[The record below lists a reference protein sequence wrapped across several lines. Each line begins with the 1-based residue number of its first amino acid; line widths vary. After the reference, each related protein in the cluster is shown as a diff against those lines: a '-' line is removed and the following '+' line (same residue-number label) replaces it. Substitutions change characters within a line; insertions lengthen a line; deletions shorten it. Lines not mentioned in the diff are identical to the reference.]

1 MEENKI
7 TFEDIQKANETI
19 KTTDIKGKEYAEVN
33 QRIKAYRM
41 VYPNGTIRTKLAKL
55 ENGICV
61 FMAEVTNNDGD
72 VIATGTAYEKENST
86 FINKTSYIENC
97 ETSAVGRALGMAGF
111 GIDTSVASAEEVQNA
126 IENQKEKK
134 EPFSDM
140 PIQEGQKQWLKMN
153 LTEEEIKKAIVNL
166 GHKKLSELNFA
177 EAERLREFKEKQQ
190 TIQHKQESEVF

>member
-1 MEENKI
+1 MEEKKI

-19 KTTDIKGKEYAEVN
+19 KTTDIKGKDYAEVN

-41 VYPNGTIRTKLAKL
+41 VYPNGTIKTTLAKL

-61 FMAEVTNNDGD
+61 FIAEVTNNDGE

-111 GIDTSVASAEEVQNA
+111 GIDTSVASAEEVAKA
-126 IENQKEKK
+126 IENQKEDKKVILATENQIKMIKDMMSDEQINEACKLVKK
-134 EPFSDM
+134 ENLNEFT
-140 PIQEGQKQWLKMN
+140 IQEASSL
-153 LTEEEIKKAIVNL
+153 IKKLKGGN
-166 GHKKLSELNFA
+166 
-177 EAERLREFKEKQQ
+177 
-190 TIQHKQESEVF
+190 